1 MTLAIQILLGIGI
14 ILFLVGII
22 KSAVKFTIIVAI
34 VLVAAIL
41 ISKKLGYL
49 GDIPLALM
57 LQGVQLL

>member
-1 MTLAIQILLGIGI
+1 MTLAVQIVLGIGI

-22 KSAVKFTIIVAI
+22 KSAIKFTITVAVVMI
-34 VLVAAIL
+34 AIII

-49 GDIPLALM
+49 GDVPLALM